1 MIEKRNIQ
9 DEYLEKFKNEGKEL
23 TVFLTNGFQL
33 RGTIVDFDQYVID
46 ILSQGKNLIL
56 CLVLKTRDYRIFNAL
71 NFVIKLDK
79 NRLN

>member
-9 DEYLEKFKNEGKEL
+9 DEYLEKFKTEGKEL

-46 ILSQGKNLIL
+46 ILSQGCHHLIYKHAISTFL
-56 CLVLKTRDYRIFNAL
+56 EGTN
-71 NFVIKLDK
+71 
-79 NRLN
+79 

>member
-9 DEYLEKFKNEGKEL
+9 DEYLEKFKSEGKEL

-46 ILSQGKNLIL
+46 VRASFYIVLMHQAQIRKRCTSLFHFNFSFISS
-56 CLVLKTRDYRIFNAL
+56 LV
-71 NFVIKLDK
+71 
-79 NRLN
+79 

>member
-46 ILSQGKNLIL
+46 ILS
-56 CLVLKTRDYRIFNAL
+56 
-71 NFVIKLDK
+71 
-79 NRLN
+79 